1 MLFDYR
7 MVKEFEGKDFDFN
20 DYVGVSGKESDLE
33 PFTFPK
39 KTFDSGIESS
49 DGKMYN
55 NGDLFTAT
63 QEFYNKVPYA
73 TRSDF
78 ARSLAN
84 KTVDIKNGEQ
94 YIYVIGYIFKVT

>member
-55 NGDLFTAT
+55 NGDLFTVT
-63 QEFYNKVPYA
+63 QEFEIII
-73 TRSDF
+73 TSE
-78 ARSLAN
+78 
-84 KTVDIKNGEQ
+84 GC
-94 YIYVIGYIFKVT
+94 